1 MQGVFIVAA
10 LLGSV
15 HKSAGLL
22 NGGSIIALR
31 RSTTSKRQA
40 TFGRIPQR
48 QLRMVATPEKAGTTK
63 TLAKIEQ
70 IKIDSMQL
78 REPLLTEMK
87 NDEIF
92 VSHDA
97 YQILKYHGSYQQ
109 DNRELRKPKQQKAYS
124 FMLRLKMPCGEVPA
138 HLYRL
143 LDDLCDEF
151 GEHNLRATTRQAFQ
165 VPTHH
170 PPPNPSPPRNSPHPS
185 LRPFAPFRCTVS

>member
-1 MQGVFIVAA
+1 
-10 LLGSV
+10 
-15 HKSAGLL
+15 
-22 NGGSIIALR
+22 
-31 RSTTSKRQA
+31 
-40 TFGRIPQR
+40 
-48 QLRMVATPEKAGTTK
+48 MVATPEKAGTTK

-124 FMLRLKMPCGEVPA
+124 FMLRLKMPCGDVPA

-151 GEHNLRATTRQAFQ
+151 GEHNLRATTRQAFCARLLEVAGQ
-165 VPTHH
+165 
-170 PPPNPSPPRNSPHPS
+170 SQR
-185 LRPFAPFRCTVS
+185 LRVASRAMRVR